1 MNDGRRVGN
10 LAGDNGVTDDLTQ
23 PVRLG
28 RIVGLFGVQGWVKV
42 YSYTDPREAVLNYDG
57 WLLDREEGWQRV
69 ELAEGKRHGKS
80 VIARLAGID
89 DREAAARLVG
99 SDICVE
105 RGALPEPEDGSYYWA
120 DLEGMTVVHK
130 DGSEL
135 GKVAYVMATGA
146 NDVLVTEGPQERL
159 IPFIAEKVVLDVD
172 VTKGVITVDW
182 DWD

>member
-1 MNDGRRVGN
+1 
-10 LAGDNGVTDDLTQ
+10 VTDVVGQ

-28 RIVGLFGVQGWVKV
+28 RIDGLFGVQGWVKI

-57 WLLDREEGWQRV
+57 WLLEREESWQRV

-89 DREAAARLVG
+89 DSDAAAGFVG
-99 SDICVE
+99 SDIFVD
-105 RGALPEPEDGSYYWA
+105 RGDLPEPEDGRYYWA
-120 DLEGMTVVHK
+120 DLEGMTVLHK
-130 DGSEL
+130 DGREL

-146 NDVLVTEGPQERL
+146 NDVLVTEGTQERL
-159 IPFIAEKVVLDVD
+159 IPFVAEKVVLDVD
-172 VTKGVITVDW
+172 IANSVITVDW